1 MITPFKHILVSRTD
15 RIGDLILSL
24 PVFQSL
30 KASFPGVKITA
41 LVSPY
46 AREVV
51 EAHPDVDQVELLS
64 RADTLPTLMW
74 KFRTLQCDAFL
85 ALYPRSV
92 IAAAAFAARIPVRVG
107 TAYRWYGF
115 LYNKRIRVHRSR
127 CERHESD
134 YNLDLVRALGAERLK
149 PYPTFPVTPS
159 DREYVRRLLK
169 EKGLA
174 PGERLLVVHPGSKGS
189 ALNWKPEKYAEAVAR
204 FSRLENVRVVVSGGP
219 GEEKTLQR
227 LLYALPSNVRP
238 PATLVDECSLKQM
251 AGVLKNAACVLSAST
266 GIMHLAAAVGTP
278 TVSLFGGS
286 FTTTPVRW
294 GPIGNRSLVLRPD
307 GLRCPECRKG
317 VCRQH
322 DPMEGVS
329 VDRVYQGVKMM
340 LDARGARR

>member
-1 MITPFKHILVSRTD
+1 MITPYKHILVSRTD

-51 EAHPDVDQVELLS
+51 EAHPDVDHVELLS
-64 RADTLPTLMW
+64 RADTLPTLIW
-74 KFRTLQCDAFL
+74 KFRQLECDAFL
-85 ALYPRSV
+85 ALYPRPWLAL
-92 IAAAAFAARIPVRVG
+92 AARVARIPIRVG
-107 TAYRWYGF
+107 TAYRWYSF
-115 LYNKRIRVHRSR
+115 LYNKRIPIHRSR
-127 CERHESD
+127 CDRHESD
-134 YNLDLVRALGAERLK
+134 YNLDLVRALGAEKLK
-149 PYPTFPVTPS
+149 PYPVFPVNPS
-159 DREYVRRLLK
+159 EREYTRRLLK
-169 EKGLA
+169 EKGLQA
-174 PGERLLVVHPGSKGS
+174 GDRLVVVHPGSKGS

-204 FSRLENVRVVVSGGP
+204 LSKIEGVRVVVSGGP
-219 GEEKTLQR
+219 GEEKTIQR
-227 LLYALPSNVRP
+227 LLYALPSRVRP

-251 AGVLKNAACVLSAST
+251 AAVLKQASCLLSAST
-266 GIMHLAAAVGTP
+266 GVMHLAAAVGTP
-278 TVSLFGGS
+278 TVSLFGGT

-294 GPIGNRSLVLRPD
+294 GPIGNRSLVLQPD

-329 VDRVYQGVKMM
+329 VERAYQGVKMI
-340 LDARGARR
+340 LDARGTRR